1 MPDPSTIEN
10 DRMTAASDSLMPTAA
25 QRTSTAAAGL
35 VLRVGGHKWT
45 VPLATIATACAGAA
59 TIAWNAA
66 GAYADGY
73 ARRLEAL
80 EKTQGEHSRQIELDH
95 AGQVEIRTSLTRIE
109 ARIAEVQVILM
120 RHGRD

>member
-1 MPDPSTIEN
+1 MS
-10 DRMTAASDSLMPTAA
+10 AASDSLLPTSSA
-25 QRTSTAAAGL
+25 QRTTAAGL

-45 VPLATIATACAGAA
+45 VPLATIATACLGAA
-59 TIAWNAA
+59 TMAWNVA
-66 GAYADGY
+66 GNFAEGY

-80 EKTQGEHSRQIELDH
+80 EKVSAEHARQIELDH
-95 AGQVEIRTSLTRIE
+95 AGQVEIRSTLTRIE